1 MTCSY
6 EEALQ
11 IEEDFLI
18 FAKEV
23 KEKNSSKWSNNEKV
37 IKIKVAAYVR
47 SASENFH
54 IYVLHLIF
62 RRRLILWKT
71 CV

>member
-37 IKIKVAAYVR
+37 NQ
-47 SASENFH
+47 S
-54 IYVLHLIF
+54 
-62 RRRLILWKT
+62 
-71 CV
+71 CC

>member
-37 IKIKVAAYVR
+37 IKSKLLLMYDP
-47 SASENFH
+47 
-54 IYVLHLIF
+54 HLKIF
-62 RRRLILWKT
+62 ISMYFI
-71 CV
+71 

>member
-37 IKIKVAAYVR
+37 INSKLLLMYDPHLKIFISMY
-47 SASENFH
+47 F
-54 IYVLHLIF
+54 I
-62 RRRLILWKT
+62 
-71 CV
+71 